1 MSPRLNPATFAP
13 RTPKDDRACTTK
25 GIPYF
30 IPAVACKTIGHTTNK
45 FATNTNASARKALKS
60 PIPIKLETNCHAGT
74 HTTKPTHNEAV
85 SSVENVRLV
94 LKTGDKSSL
103 CNHAEVFVASKDS
116 IIESSLLSLSSSK
129 PNGVA
134 ARSVVLLPVTNLLLL
149 LLIPFCWVTFLLP
162 EEKVASAEVLL
173 SIRRRERVVKT
184 RARAVSSF
192 CERKLLPR
200 VVPVVRRRDDDDD
213 RRSIANTK
221 KMEQK
226 GQKFQKKST
235 KKEAKNANTNIWEE
249 ETRSLAS
256 AKTRTTRRKTCG
268 RTWTPGSFFFCSL
281 GVFLSKR
288 ISLSVDFKERG
299 ETRFARILSFFLSG
313 HLCASLSSFVFV
325 ALTHTLF
332 LSLSFFLALSM
343 RTVTL
348 TPSSSKRWRAGNE
361 AKVVPERAAGTRR

>member
-30 IPAVACKTIGHTTNK
+30 TPAVACKTIGHTTNK

-184 RARAVSSF
+184 RAARAVSSF

-200 VVPVVRRRDDDDD
+200 VVPLERRRHDDDDD
-213 RRSIANTK
+213 
-221 KMEQK
+221 
-226 GQKFQKKST
+226 
-235 KKEAKNANTNIWEE
+235 
-249 ETRSLAS
+249 
-256 AKTRTTRRKTCG
+256 
-268 RTWTPGSFFFCSL
+268 
-281 GVFLSKR
+281 
-288 ISLSVDFKERG
+288 DER
-299 ETRFARILSFFLSG
+299 
-313 HLCASLSSFVFV
+313 
-325 ALTHTLF
+325 
-332 LSLSFFLALSM
+332 
-343 RTVTL
+343 
-348 TPSSSKRWRAGNE
+348 
-361 AKVVPERAAGTRR
+361 